1 MNSNPV
7 SVNYVSEGSEGHR
20 IEYDRV
26 LIAEMKAL
34 NIHLDRIEKPQYA
47 VDSSRPF
54 FYAALDGH
62 VFAFLRNAVV
72 RSLRGR
78 CTVGLFFR
86 PGECFLR
93 TSLKYRIKQK
103 LFQAASRLPHVSIL
117 TLMPFAVF
125 PRFAEVATGWIYD
138 PQLWD
143 LLHFGFSENNAFPVL
158 RDLLSAKARG
168 RRILIALGEQHHAKG
183 FDYLVDLWCSS
194 AKVRENFLFVA
205 AGKIAPHSLQKAD
218 SFIQQGGLLM
228 NRHISDGE
236 LMYMYRCADIIWSC
250 YSPAYNQASGIF
262 GRAIQ
267 FGVPVTVRKDSYLEK
282 LGGIL
287 LHPTLALPFENVD
300 IAAKDILAWKPIA
313 RDATERISLLHE
325 MRTYSASVLVRNLT
339 AN

>member
-1 MNSNPV
+1 
-7 SVNYVSEGSEGHR
+7 VSEGSEGHR
-20 IEYDRV
+20 TYYDRV
-26 LIAEMKAL
+26 LIAEMKEL
-34 NIHLDRIEKPQYA
+34 NIHLDRMEKARHA

-54 FYAALDGH
+54 FYSMVESH
-62 VFAFLRNAVV
+62 VVAFLSNAIV

-78 CTVGLFFR
+78 CTVGLLFR

-93 TSLKYRIKQK
+93 TSLKYRIKRK
-103 LFQAASRLPHVSIL
+103 LFQAVSRLPHVFVL
-117 TLMPFAVF
+117 TLMPFDVF

-143 LLHFGFSENNAFPVL
+143 LLYLGFSEDNAFPTL
-158 RDLLSAKARG
+158 RDLLTAKAEG
-168 RRILIALGEQHHAKG
+168 RRILIALGEQNHAKG

-205 AGKIAPHSLQKAD
+205 AGRIATHSVQKAD
-218 SFIQQGGLLM
+218 RFVQQGGLLM
-228 NRHISDGE
+228 NRLISDGE

-250 YSPAYNQASGIF
+250 YSPAYNQSSGIF

-282 LGGIL
+282 LGRIL
-287 LHPTLALPFENVD
+287 SHPTLTLPFENVD
-300 IAAKDILAWKPIA
+300 IAANDLLAWKPVA
-313 RDATERISLLHE
+313 RDTTERIRLIHE